1 MSSTI
6 DLENQFCA
14 HNYLPLPVVLSRGKG
29 VFVWDENGKKYL
41 DMMSAYSAVSHG
53 HANPRLVEVV
63 KSQVEKLTIVSR
75 AFYTDQLGEFLK
87 LACELTGQD
96 MALPMNSGAEGVET
110 AIKAARK
117 WGYEVKGIEKDK
129 AEIIACT
136 GNFWIRSLSR
146 WFQIGPVRRRR
157 GTGKTDHATDGGIS
171 CRTDPGRGWHRHA
184 AGRLSESL
192 PGDLPQ
198 TQCAADRRRDSDRT
212 GSYRQHAGLRP

>member
-1 MSSTI
+1 MKFVSSTI
-6 DLENQFCA
+6 DLENQYCA
-14 HNYLPLPVVLSRGKG
+14 QNYHPLPVVLSRGKG

-63 KSQVEKLTIVSR
+63 KRQVEKLTIVSR

-96 MALPMNSGAEGVET
+96 MALPMNSGAEAVET

-136 GNFWIRSLSR
+136 AISMAA
-146 WFQIGPVRRRR
+146 RR
-157 GTGKTDHATDGGIS
+157 
-171 CRTDPGRGWHRHA
+171 
-184 AGRLSESL
+184 
-192 PGDLPQ
+192 
-198 TQCAADRRRDSDRT
+198 
-212 GSYRQHAGLRP
+212 

>member
-14 HNYLPLPVVLSRGKG
+14 HNYHPLPVVLSRGKG

-96 MALPMNSGAEGVET
+96 MALPMNTGAEGVET
-110 AIKAARK
+110 AIKAA
-117 WGYEVKGIEKDK
+117 VISMV
-129 AEIIACT
+129 A
-136 GNFWIRSLSR
+136 
-146 WFQIGPVRRRR
+146 RRRL
-157 GTGKTDHATDGGIS
+157 S
-171 CRTDPGRGWHRHA
+171 QCRTSRNTSMDSVLIPLVSNWSGSATPRHWKN
-184 AGRLSESL
+184 
-192 PGDLPQ
+192 
-198 TQCAADRRRDSDRT
+198 
-212 GSYRQHAGLRP
+212 